1 MSLPYLILPVALA
14 LLLSSVIRQISGF
27 GFALLSMP
35 LITFIAG
42 IRVAT
47 PLVALAAV
55 VIGLIAFAPSW
66 READRRALLSLLLAA
81 VIGIPLG
88 VLLFGRLPDEWVKRG
103 LGAFMIIFCLY
114 SLIMPELPT
123 VDEGWATWLF
133 GSISGVLTGAFN
145 TGGPPVVIYGTL
157 RRWPPQSF
165 RATLQL
171 YFLFTSILS
180 MIGHGLAGLWTWQ
193 VWQLFLYS
201 LPALLAGLYFGDKIN
216 LMIPKQLFNRI
227 IYAMLI
233 VTGLLFFV

>member
-14 LLLSSVIRQISGF
+14 LLLSSIIRQISGF

-47 PLVALAAV
+47 PLVALTAV
-55 VIGLIAFAPSW
+55 VIGLLVVVPSW
-66 READRRALLSLLLAA
+66 RDADRRALTGLLLAS
-81 VIGIPLG
+81 VVGIPVG
-88 VLLFGRLPDEWVKRG
+88 VLLVGRMPDEWVKRS
-103 LGAFMIIFCLY
+103 LGAFLILFCVY
-114 SLIMPELPT
+114 SFIMPELPT
-123 VDEGWATWLF
+123 VNEGWATWLF

-157 RRWPPQSF
+157 RRWEPKSF

-171 YFLFTSILS
+171 YFLFTSILA
-180 MIGHGLAGLWTWQ
+180 MTGHWLAGLWTWQ
-193 VWQLFLYS
+193 VWQLFLYT
-201 LPALLAGLYFGDKIN
+201 LPALLAGLYFGEKIN
-216 LMIPKQLFNRI
+216 LMIPKRLFNRI
-227 IYAMLI
+227 IYTMLI